1 MSETKDKL
9 IEKEAEE
16 FFEHIENEDIKKINE
31 ILATKDKEIW
41 KYRSEENEDSTILH
55 V

>member
-16 FFEHIENEDIKKINE
+16 FFEHIENEDIKKIQN
-31 ILATKDKEIW
+31 
-41 KYRSEENEDSTILH
+41 
-55 V
+55 